1 MKHLRLFSTLTT
13 FFFGLVLI
21 NPTFAYGK
29 HQRHNEYAKV
39 VDARP
44 VYQRVA
50 HETPQQSCHY
60 ETVTHRD
67 SHTNSYTGTVVG
79 GLLGAAI
86 GHELGHSKRNKNVAA
101 VAGGLLGASIGRDVS
116 RNRTPSNVHYRDE
129 RVCHTSYR
137 TEYSQR
143 LIGYDV
149 TYQYHGRLY
158 QTRTDQH
165 PGARIPVDVQLRRVY
180 AR

>member
-1 MKHLRLFSTLTT
+1 MTHLRLFSTLTSL
-13 FFFGLVLI
+13 FFGLILVS
-21 NPTFAYGK
+21 PTFAYGK

-44 VYQRVA
+44 VYQRLAREV
-50 HETPQQSCHY
+50 PQQSCHY
-60 ETVTHRD
+60 ETVAYRD
-67 SHTNSYTGTVVG
+67 SHKNSFTGTVVG
-79 GLLGAAI
+79 GLLGATI
-86 GHELGHSKRNKNVAA
+86 GHELGHSKRNKDVAA
-101 VAGGLLGASIGRDVS
+101 VAGGLLGASIGRDIS
-116 RNRTPSNVHYRDE
+116 RNKTPSSVHYRDE

-149 TYQYHGRLY
+149 TYRYHGRLY
-158 QTRTDQH
+158 QTRTAQH
-165 PGARIPVDVQLRRVY
+165 PGARIPVDVRPRSVY